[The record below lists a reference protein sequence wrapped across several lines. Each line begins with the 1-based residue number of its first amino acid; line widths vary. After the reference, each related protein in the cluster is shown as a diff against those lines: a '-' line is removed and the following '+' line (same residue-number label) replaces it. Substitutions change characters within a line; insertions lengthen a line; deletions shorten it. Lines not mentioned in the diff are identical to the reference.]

1 LTFEDCRKGK
11 IIESYIDSAGQQ
23 KIKIG
28 QQFDEI
34 IPGKGKTM
42 TPAVKGKS
50 KSAQSSQRI
59 KKNTKSRECLEKEIL
74 KFLNKSSSK
83 RGQQAN
89 PEELPDNGLGC
100 VLATS
105 RNNIPRA
112 TPVDFYNDGLI
123 IWIIGDPGKKILNI
137 RSNNRVSVGV
147 YHPMDRSKPNRSL
160 QIQGKARLVNYKDH
174 KKVFFSAAKKFG
186 IMRTIENMADKQ
198 IQKQLLSQEESASW
212 IERTLSRFNLIRI
225 IPDEITCLFI
235 HPVKGIEKDVWKK
248 RTARTQ

>member
-1 LTFEDCRKGK
+1 
-11 IIESYIDSAGQQ
+11 
-23 KIKIG
+23 
-28 QQFDEI
+28 
-34 IPGKGKTM
+34 M
-42 TPAVKGKS
+42 TTAVRGKS
-50 KSAQSSQRI
+50 TSAQSSQRI
-59 KKNTKSRECLEKEIL
+59 QKNTKSRECLEKEIV
-74 KFLNKSSSK
+74 KFLNESSSK
-83 RGQQAN
+83 RGQQTN

-105 RNNIPRA
+105 RNNVPRA
-112 TPVDFYNDGLI
+112 TPIDFYNDGLT

-174 KKVFFSAAKKFG
+174 KKAFMHAVKKFG
-186 IMRTIENMADKQ
+186 IIRTIENMADKQ
-198 IQKQLLSQEESASW
+198 IQKQILSPEERTSW

-235 HPVKGIEKDVWKK
+235 HPVKGMEKDVWKK
-248 RTARTQ
+248 RAARTP